1 MLTPLHKQ
9 VSLDRFL
16 DIESRLQQMESML
29 AHQARRYPLN
39 KREPRRHSDPVGACL
54 STR

>member
-29 AHQARRYPLN
+29 AHQASKN
-39 KREPRRHSDPVGACL
+39 
-54 STR
+54 